1 MVECVR
7 EPLVPVIVKG
17 KVPLACFRPTRKM
30 KYEVPDPVTE
40 FGRKAPA
47 TFEGRP
53 ATLNV
58 TRPEKPL
65 IAETVTLKA
74 PRLNLLTVRLDGDTE
89 MEKSATLGVT
99 ISISDAECV
108 AEVPVPVTARL

>member
-1 MVECVR
+1 M
-7 EPLVPVIVKG
+7 IVSG
-17 KVPLACFRPTRKM
+17 NVPLDCFRPTIKM

-65 IAETVTLKA
+65 IADTLTLKA
-74 PRLNLLTVRLDGDTE
+74 PRPSLFTVRLDGDTE
-89 MEKSATLGVT
+89 MEKSATLWVT
-99 ISISDAECV
+99 VRISDAECV
-108 AEVPVPVTARL
+108 AEVPVPVTIRL